1 MVKLTTLRNSLLAFA
16 TNEIKPYKKDK
27 DRKAKVVAAVFGDR
41 LYSIPCSASYFAQKN
56 RMNS

>member
-41 LYSIPCSASYFAQKN
+41 IYSIPSLLGILY
-56 RMNS
+56 RTI